1 MHNFNSSFNYKD
13 QKHLINICDQEPI
26 HIPGSIQSSGMVLV
40 FGQDC
45 KVKFSSENSS
55 EWFNISHENL
65 IGLAPDAIFESQ
77 DIILKIFDHLDVNEY
92 FYKQKL
98 LNSDELFDITLV
110 ANTESGYKTVEIEKS
125 EEANLDSIALEKGIN
140 ALGICEDA
148 QSLYDEAVK
157 WVRETIDYDRVKL
170 YLFDE
175 DWNGTVVA
183 ENKAE
188 FMPSYKGLMFPA
200 TDIPKQAR
208 ALYVL
213 NKVRVISDVYS
224 EPVNLL
230 PKAPLAQAVD
240 LSQSG
245 LRSISPIHIEYL
257 RNMKVGA
264 SFSASVVIEG
274 KLVGLI
280 ACHHSKAK
288 HIPLRARRQ
297 AEIFGRTLSLEMQ
310 RIKFRMSKHLRRSA
324 KKVSRKILESVN
336 QANLEIGIKNE
347 LPEIQRILKADG
359 VGLKYG
365 DNYYFSGVALDPME
379 IQQVE
384 ERLEQRERKRI
395 YTTKTL
401 NKTVPGLVATGI
413 YGFLRIPVEFRSP
426 ITLFA
431 FRKEFHDSIKWG
443 GADLENAKT
452 IYADEEGRMRVSP
465 RKSFETFKVNTKEQ
479 SLPWLEGLLY
489 EELAS
494 GLRELVLNKHGSLTN
509 ETDML
514 SKKAQLKIDEL
525 TSVIRQLRFEV
536 AESRSVEHKLQLAL
550 DVSAVGSWEI
560 DLNENRILM
569 DFTTRQVLEAGG
581 NEKTLEQF
589 ISLFPI
595 GERQELSE
603 SLKSLSAEGKKYSK
617 EVQFETEDGQKSVLL
632 KAEGYALGENESTK
646 LVGVVMDISSMRAME
661 MDIRYIQEEL
671 EQFFNADL
679 VGTFIS
685 NDDGDIIRCN
695 TYLLQLLGF
704 PPNQLDIGSV
714 NWKMLTPVDQY
725 SIDLEQI
732 KQTKLG
738 DKVNYSKQMFDANGK
753 RIEVLFSLSYND
765 ESDRFYGVVKSNMDE
780 IVERNKAETII
791 KEQRKMLLE
800 RHKTLQAFNK
810 DLIDANER
818 LKREIALREK
828 TEKDRVLLEKA
839 VTNAQEM
846 IVITDAEFV
855 KTGGQP
861 RITYV
866 NDALLKMTGYTE
878 EEVLGNSPKMFQNSN
893 TSNDARRKI
902 NEALFKKEPVKTR
915 ITNCSKTGEEYI
927 VELSISPVF
936 GPQGELVNFVGV
948 QQDVTKEVEQL
959 KKIENARLQFES
971 IASNLPQSLVLLT
984 GVDGRIVYLGGQNK
998 KKLNGR
1004 PEYLFQLF
1012 NTEATNSIGFSKWA
1026 ASRSIETYGFTA
1038 KNRQKSYDVICSKAG
1053 EDSIIILAQDISQR
1067 LELAVKERELA
1078 QAESITKMKTD
1089 FINHA
1094 SHQLKTPISSIE
1106 LNISVLRHV
1115 LEGKQLSANVLS
1127 VLERL
1132 EKESKR
1138 LMELTKNTLEVSRV
1152 TDRTYKSKPVE
1163 VDLIDFIHGIADLFL
1178 NTKEYANRS
1187 IKVSTR
1193 LKTAKI
1199 ETDEFLIGQILQNL
1213 VSNALKYSEG
1223 EVMIK
1228 LQNSK
1233 SKRGGY
1239 ELSVHDQGIGIPD
1252 EDLDMIFNEFYRSN
1266 NSGRAHGTGLGLYLV
1281 KKSVEL
1287 IHGDIKVE
1295 SKVGKGTIFKLRLS

>member
-1 MHNFNSSFNYKD
+1 M
-13 QKHLINICDQEPI
+13 INICDQEPI

-40 FGQDC
+40 FGQDF
-45 KVKFSSENSS
+45 KVKFSSENSNQWLKIPHN
-55 EWFNISHENL
+55 EL
-65 IGLAPDAIFESQ
+65 LGLSPDEIFESQ
-77 DIILKIFDHLDVNEY
+77 EVIHQVFDHAVSNEY
-92 FYKQKL
+92 FYRQKL
-98 LNSDELFDITLV
+98 LQTDGFFDITVV
-110 ANTESGYKTVEIEKS
+110 ANTDFGYKTVEIEKS
-125 EEANLDSIALEKGIN
+125 EKANLDSIALEKGIN
-140 ALGICEDA
+140 ALGKCDDA

-157 WVRETIDYDRVKL
+157 WVRETIGYDRVKL

-183 ENKAE
+183 ENKAD
-188 FMPSYKGLMFPA
+188 FMPSYKELRFPS

-213 NKVRVISDVYS
+213 NKVRVISDVFS

-310 RIKFRMSKHLRRSA
+310 RIKFRLSKDLRRSA
-324 KKVSRKILESVN
+324 KKVSGQILKSVN
-336 QANLEIGIKNE
+336 QANLETGIKNE
-347 LPEIQRILKADG
+347 LPEIQRILKSDG

-365 DNYYFSGVALDPME
+365 GNYYFNGVALDPME

-384 ERLEQRERKRI
+384 ERLEQRERKQI
-395 YTTKTL
+395 YTTKKL
-401 NKTVPGLVATGI
+401 SKIVPGLMATGI
-413 YGFLRIPVEFRSP
+413 YGLLRIPVELRSP

-431 FRKEFHDSIKWG
+431 FRKEFHDTIKWG

-465 RKSFETFKVNTKEQ
+465 RKSFEAYKVNTREQ

-494 GLRELVLNKHGSLTN
+494 GLRELVLNEHGSVSN
-509 ETDML
+509 DEDAI
-514 SKKAQLKIDEL
+514 SQKAQLKIDEL
-525 TSVIRQLRFEV
+525 TSKIRQLRFEV
-536 AESRSVEHKLQLAL
+536 AESRSIEHKLQLAL

-560 DLNENRILM
+560 NLSENRVQM
-569 DFTTRQVLEAGG
+569 DFTSRQLLEANG
-581 NEKTLEQF
+581 NERTLEHF
-589 ISLFPI
+589 VSLFPT
-595 GERQELSE
+595 GERHEISE
-603 SLKSLSAEGKKYSK
+603 SLKSLNAEGKKYSR
-617 EVQFETEDGQKSVLL
+617 ELNFEFEDGQRNILL
-632 KAEGYALGENESTK
+632 KAESYSVGENESTR
-646 LVGVVMDISSMRAME
+646 LVGVVMDMSSLRSME
-661 MDIRYIQEEL
+661 SDIRGIQEEL

-695 TYLLQLLGF
+695 TYFLQLLGF
-704 PPNQLDIGSV
+704 PSNQLEIGTV

-725 SIDLEQI
+725 SIDLDQI

-738 DKVNYSKQMFDANGK
+738 QRVNYSKQMFDANGK

-810 DLIDANER
+810 QLLDANER
-818 LKREIALREK
+818 LKQEITLREN
-828 TEKDRVLLEKA
+828 TEKDRALLEKA

-846 IVITDAEFV
+846 IIITDAEFV
-855 KTGGQP
+855 ETGEQP

-878 EEVLGNSPKMFQNSN
+878 EEVLGNSPKMFQNNN
-893 TSNDARRKI
+893 TSDDARRKI
-902 NEALFKKEPVKTR
+902 KEALFKKEPVKTR
-915 ITNCSKTGEEYI
+915 ITNCSKSGKEYI

-936 GPQGELVNFVGV
+936 GLNGELINFVGV

-959 KKIENARLQFES
+959 KEIENARLQFES
-971 IASNLPQSLVLLT
+971 IASNLPESLVLLT
-984 GVDGRIVYLGGQNK
+984 ETSGSIVYLGGQNK
-998 KKLNGR
+998 AKLKGR
-1004 PEYLFQLF
+1004 PQHLFELF
-1012 NTEATNSIGFSKWA
+1012 KTDILISQAFSKWVTSNSNEFHSFSA
-1026 ASRSIETYGFTA
+1026 KHGTET
-1038 KNRQKSYDVICSKAG
+1038 YDVICSKVS
-1053 EDSIIILAQDISQR
+1053 EESIIILAQDISQR
-1067 LELAVKERELA
+1067 LELAIKERELA
-1078 QAESITKMKTD
+1078 HAESIAKMKTD

-1106 LNISVLRHV
+1106 LNIAVLRHV
-1115 LEGKQLSANVLS
+1115 FDGQQMSSSVQTVLN
-1127 VLERL
+1127 RL
-1132 EKESKR
+1132 EKESRR

-1152 TDRTYKSKPVE
+1152 TDRTYKTKPIE
-1163 VDLIDFIHGIADLFL
+1163 VDLIDFVNGVVELFL
-1178 NTKEYANRS
+1178 NTTEYANRS

-1193 LKTAKI
+1193 LKTAKFV
-1199 ETDEFLIGQILQNL
+1199 TDEFLIGQILQNL

-1223 EVMIK
+1223 EVIVK
-1228 LQNSK
+1228 LRNSK
-1233 SKRGGY
+1233 SNKGGF
-1239 ELSVHDQGIGIPD
+1239 ELSVTDFGIGIPKK
-1252 EDLDMIFNEFYRSN
+1252 DLGKIFNEFYRSD
-1266 NSGRAHGTGLGLYLV
+1266 NSSRTHGTGLGLYLV
-1281 KKSVEL
+1281 KKSVDL
-1287 IHGDIKVE
+1287 INGEIRVE
-1295 SKVGKGTIFKLRLS
+1295 SEVDKGTTFKLELS

>member
-1 MHNFNSSFNYKD
+1 MHNFNSSFDYKD

-26 HIPGSIQSSGMVLV
+26 HIPGSIQSSGTVLV
-40 FGQDC
+40 FGQDF
-45 KVKFSSENSS
+45 KVKFSSKNSYA
-55 EWFNISHENL
+55 WLNISHDEL
-65 IGLAPDAIFESQ
+65 IGLSPDAIFESQ
-77 DIILKIFDHLDVNEY
+77 EIILQIFDHSDSNEY
-92 FYKQKL
+92 FYKQRL
-98 LNSDELFDITLV
+98 LNSDELFDITVV
-110 ANTESGYKTVEIEKS
+110 ANTDFGYKTVEIEKA
-125 EEANLDSIALEKGIN
+125 EEANLDSIALENGIN
-140 ALGICEDA
+140 ALGKCLDA

-157 WVRETIDYDRVKL
+157 WVRDTIGYDRVKL
-170 YLFDE
+170 YLFDD

-183 ENKAE
+183 ENKVD
-188 FMPSYKGLMFPA
+188 FMPSYKDLRFPA

-213 NKVRVISDVYS
+213 NKVRVISDVFS

-310 RIKFRMSKHLRRSA
+310 RIKFRLSKDLRRSA
-324 KKVSRKILESVN
+324 KKVSQQILKSVN

-347 LPEIQRILKADG
+347 LPEIQQILKADG

-384 ERLEQRERKRI
+384 DRLEQRERKRI
-395 YTTKTL
+395 YATKKL
-401 NKTVPGLVATGI
+401 SKRIPGLIATGI
-413 YGFLRIPVEFRSP
+413 YGFLRIPIEMRTP

-431 FRKEFHDSIKWG
+431 FRKEFHGTIKWG

-465 RKSFETFKVNTKEQ
+465 RKSFEAFKVNTKEQ
-479 SLPWLEGLLY
+479 SLAWLEGLLY

-494 GLRELVLNKHGSLTN
+494 GLRELVLNEHGSQSS
-509 ETDML
+509 DGDKV
-514 SKKAQLKIDEL
+514 SRKAQLKIDEL
-525 TSVIRQLRFEV
+525 TSKVRQLRFEV

-550 DVSAVGSWEI
+550 DVSDVGSWEI
-560 DLNENRILM
+560 DLKENRVQM
-569 DFTTRQVLEAGG
+569 DFTSRQVLEANG

-589 ISLFPI
+589 VSLFPI

-603 SLKSLSAEGKKYSK
+603 SLKSLNIEGKKYSK
-617 EVQFETEDGQKSVLL
+617 EITFETEDGQKNILL
-632 KAEGYALGENESTK
+632 KAEGYSLGDNESAR
-646 LVGVVMDISSMRAME
+646 LVGVVMDMSSMRTME
-661 MDIRYIQEEL
+661 SDIKDIQEEL

-685 NDDGDIIRCN
+685 NDDGDILRCN
-695 TYLLQLLGF
+695 TYFLQLLGF
-704 PPNQLDIGSV
+704 PSNQLEIGSV

-810 DLIDANER
+810 QLVDANER
-818 LKREIALREK
+818 LKLEITLREN
-828 TEKDRVLLEKA
+828 TEKDRALLEKA

-846 IVITDAEFV
+846 IIITDAEFLE
-855 KTGGQP
+855 TGGQP

-866 NDALLKMTGYTE
+866 NDALLRMTGYRE
-878 EEVLGNSPKMFQNSN
+878 EEVLGNSPKMFQNNN
-893 TSNDARRKI
+893 TSDEARLKI
-902 NEALFKKEPVKTR
+902 KEALFNKEPVKTR

-936 GPQGELVNFVGV
+936 GPKGELTNFVGV

-959 KKIENARLQFES
+959 KEIENARLQFES

-998 KKLNGR
+998 TKLKGR
-1004 PEYLFQLF
+1004 LEHIFDVF
-1012 NTEATNSIGFSKWA
+1012 RTDSSNSLGFSKWA
-1026 ASRSIETYGFTA
+1026 ASRGKESYGFSA
-1038 KNRQKSYDVICSKAG
+1038 QHSKKSYDVICSKVS

-1078 QAESITKMKTD
+1078 HAESVAKMKTD

-1115 LEGKQLSANVLS
+1115 FKENQLNTSVES
-1127 VLERL
+1127 VLGRL
-1132 EKESKR
+1132 EKESRR

-1152 TDRTYKSKPVE
+1152 TDRTYKTKPIE
-1163 VDLIDFIHGIADLFL
+1163 VDLMDFVHGVAELFL

-1199 ETDEFLIGQILQNL
+1199 VTDEFLIGQILQNL

-1223 EVMIK
+1223 NVIIK

-1233 SKRGGY
+1233 SEKGGF
-1239 ELSVHDQGIGIPD
+1239 ELSVHDNGIGIP
-1252 EDLDMIFNEFYRSN
+1252 EKDLSKIFNEFYRSN
-1266 NSGRAHGTGLGLYLV
+1266 NSARAHGTGLGLYLV

-1287 IHGDIKVE
+1287 INGEIKVE
-1295 SKVGKGTIFKLRLS
+1295 SEVGKGTIFKLELS

>member
-1 MHNFNSSFNYKD
+1 MHNFNSSFDYKD

-26 HIPGSIQSSGMVLV
+26 HIPGSIQSSGTVLV
-40 FGQDC
+40 FGQDY
-45 KVKFSSENSS
+45 KVKFSSENS
-55 EWFNISHENL
+55 FNWIKISHEEL
-65 IGLAPDAIFESQ
+65 IGLSPDEIFDSQ
-77 DIILKIFDHLDVNEY
+77 DVVLKIFDHSETNEY

-98 LNSDELFDITLV
+98 LNSEELFDITIV
-110 ANTESGYKTVEIEKS
+110 ANTDYGYKTVEIEKS
-125 EEANLDSIALEKGIN
+125 EDANLDSIALEGGIN
-140 ALGICEDA
+140 ALGKCEDA

-157 WVRETIDYDRVKL
+157 WVRATIGYDRVKL

-188 FMPSYKGLMFPA
+188 FMPSYKDLRFPA

-213 NKVRVISDVYS
+213 NKVRVISDVFS

-310 RIKFRMSKHLRRSA
+310 RIKFRLSKDLRRSA
-324 KKVSRKILESVN
+324 KKVSRQILKSVN
-336 QANLEIGIKNE
+336 QANLEVGIKNE

-365 DNYYFSGVALDPME
+365 DNYDFTGVALDPME

-395 YTTKTL
+395 YITNKLSKTA
-401 NKTVPGLVATGI
+401 PGLIATGI
-413 YGFLRIPVEFRSP
+413 YGLLRIPIELRSP

-431 FRKEFHDSIKWG
+431 FRKEFHDTIKWG

-465 RKSFETFKVNTKEQ
+465 RKSFEAFKVNTKEQ

-494 GLRELVLNKHGSLTN
+494 GLRELVLNERGAEANDRDTVG
-509 ETDML
+509 
-514 SKKAQLKIDEL
+514 KKAQLKIDEL
-525 TSVIRQLRFEV
+525 TSKVRQLRYEV

-560 DLNENRILM
+560 DLVENRVQM
-569 DFTTRQVLEAGG
+569 DFTSRQVLEANG

-589 ISLFPI
+589 VSLFPI
-595 GERQELSE
+595 GERHELSK
-603 SLKSLSAEGKKYSK
+603 SLKSLNTEGRKYSK
-617 EVQFETEDGQKSVLL
+617 EVTFETEDGQKNILL
-632 KAEGYALGENESTK
+632 KAEAYSTGENESIR
-646 LVGVVMDISSMRAME
+646 LVGVVMDMSSMRTME
-661 MDIRYIQEEL
+661 SDIRDIQKEL

-695 TYLLQLLGF
+695 TYFLQLLGF
-704 PPNQLDIGSV
+704 PSNQLEIGSV

-732 KQTKLG
+732 KKTKLG
-738 DKVNYSKQMFDANGK
+738 DKVNYAKQMFDANGK

-765 ESDRFYGVVKSNMDE
+765 DSDRFYGVVKSNMDE

-810 DLIDANER
+810 QLLDANER
-818 LKREIALREK
+818 LKHEITLRENS
-828 TEKDRVLLEKA
+828 EKDRALLEKA

-846 IVITDAEFV
+846 IIITDAEFV
-855 KTGGQP
+855 ETGEQP

-866 NDALLKMTGYTE
+866 NEALLKMTGYTE
-878 EEVLGNSPKMFQNSN
+878 EEVLGNSPKMFQNKN
-893 TSNDARRKI
+893 TSGDARRRIK
-902 NEALFKKEPVKTR
+902 EALFKKEPVKTR
-915 ITNCSKTGEEYI
+915 ITNCSKSGEEYI

-936 GPQGELVNFVGV
+936 GPQGELINFVGV
-948 QQDVTKEVEQL
+948 QQDVTREVEQL
-959 KKIENARLQFES
+959 KEIENARLQFES
-971 IASNLPQSLVLLT
+971 IASNLPESLVLLT

-998 KKLNGR
+998 AKLKGQSEN
-1004 PEYLFQLF
+1004 LFEVF
-1012 NTEATNSIGFSKWA
+1012 KTDGANMKGFSKWA
-1026 ASRSIETYGFTA
+1026 TSRGKESYGFSAQHGRKT
-1038 KNRQKSYDVICSKAG
+1038 YDVICSKVS
-1053 EDSIIILAQDISQR
+1053 EDSIIVLAQDISQR

-1078 QAESITKMKTD
+1078 HAESVAKMKTD

-1115 LEGKQLSANVLS
+1115 FEDQQLSLGVQS

-1132 EKESKR
+1132 EKESRR

-1152 TDRTYKSKPVE
+1152 TDRTYKTKPIE
-1163 VDLIDFIHGIADLFL
+1163 VDLIDFIHGTAELFL

-1199 ETDEFLIGQILQNL
+1199 VTDEFLIGQILQNL

-1223 EVMIK
+1223 EVIVK

-1233 SKRGGY
+1233 SEKGGY
-1239 ELSVHDQGIGIPD
+1239 ELSVHDKGIGIP
-1252 EDLDMIFNEFYRSN
+1252 EKDLSRIFNEFYRSN

-1287 IHGDIKVE
+1287 IDGEIKVE
-1295 SKVGKGTIFKLRLS
+1295 SEVDKGTTFKLELS